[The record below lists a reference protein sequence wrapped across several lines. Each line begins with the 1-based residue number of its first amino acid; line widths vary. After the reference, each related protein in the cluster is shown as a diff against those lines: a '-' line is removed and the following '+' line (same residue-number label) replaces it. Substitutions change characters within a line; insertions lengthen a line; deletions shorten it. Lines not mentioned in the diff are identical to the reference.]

1 MIDKTKT
8 LITKNVSSLQKIFEN
23 PNLRFEIVDELPA
36 LIKKFKTIEPSLPK
50 QQANRIRNSFT
61 YIQETVDEQAKADH
75 EYDNKNS
82 EYISMHPKLLH
93 QKDLLVFERI
103 NVNLTISKDFI
114 ENAYPLLYNC
124 FTKMKPDFIK
134 KLITINN
141 NIPVTRINVD
151 IDLNNIKDLLAH
163 KTTLLR
169 LYNPCVLPLTIQ
181 LSETPE
187 IEIKRKQLNK
197 IYELGLN
204 KNFFNYHYYSHKG
217 YRIGIDCSYAYRL
230 SYNQT
235 NETVPVL
242 VPAGY
247 QHFAA
252 RFDVAMDHL
261 TVYYRNIANMLVIYM
276 KKTYVFDYVKLPS
289 GENTAVL
296 TTNKPLGKA
305 KIYQKIDNAIKDISY
320 GDNHAPSIA
329 DIIIIHKLFKRIT
342 FRLFTNASHF
352 FNKKTISATVDTLV
366 YDHYNYYPDSGISD
380 FSTTIGRWNNFSQTK
395 HYQEMFDIEKATIVG
410 HEQWTIESEI
420 ADKSYIQTELT
431 DPKKKTL
438 INFIANTNYN
448 KPMPKSYRNPTSE
461 KKTYI
466 TADHVIVPNYINTQ
480 DMYDDNN
487 QLRIPNF
494 VDIIG
499 KSKSED

>member
-1 MIDKTKT
+1 MTDKIKT

-23 PNLRFEIVDELPA
+23 PDLSFEIVDELPA
-36 LIKKFKTIEPSLPK
+36 LIEKFKTIEPSLPK
-50 QQANRIRNSFT
+50 QQANRIQNSFIN
-61 YIQETVDEQAKADH
+61 IQETVDKQVKADH
-75 EYDNKNS
+75 NYNDKKS
-82 EYISMHPKLLH
+82 EYVSIHPKLLH
-93 QKDLLVFERI
+93 QKDLLVFGRI

-114 ENAYPLLYNC
+114 ENVYPLLYDC
-124 FTKMKPDFIK
+124 FTEMKPDFIK

-141 NIPVTRINVD
+141 DIPVTRINVD

-163 KTTLLR
+163 KTTLLL

-181 LSETPE
+181 LNETPD

-204 KNFFNYHYYSHKG
+204 RNFFNYHYYSHEG
-217 YRIGIDCSYAYRL
+217 YRIGINCSREYML

-235 NETVPVL
+235 KETVPLL
-242 VPAGY
+242 VPTGY
-247 QHFAA
+247 RHFAA
-252 RFDVAMDHL
+252 RFDVAMNHL
-261 TVYYRNIANMLVIYM
+261 TVYYRNIANILVIYM

-305 KIYQKIDNAIKDISY
+305 EIYQKIDNLIKDSSD
-320 GDNHAPSIA
+320 GNNHAPTIA
-329 DIIIIHKLFKRIT
+329 KIITIHKLFKQIS
-342 FRLFTNASHF
+342 FQFFTNAGHF
-352 FNKKTISATVDTLV
+352 FNKKTISATVGALT
-366 YDHYNYYPDSGISD
+366 YDRYNYYPNNEISD
-380 FSTTIGRWNNFSQTK
+380 FSTAITQWNKFNQTK
-395 HYQEMFDIEKATIVG
+395 RYQEMLDIEKATIVD

-448 KPMPKSYRNPTSE
+448 TPMPKSYRNPTSE

-466 TADHVIVPNYINTQ
+466 TADHVIVPNYINTK
-480 DMYDDNN
+480 DRYDDNN

-494 VDIIG
+494 VDIID
-499 KSKSED
+499 KS

>member
-1 MIDKTKT
+1 MTDKIET

-23 PNLRFEIVDELPA
+23 PDLSFEIVDELPA

-50 QQANRIRNSFT
+50 QQANRIRNSFID
-61 YIQETVDEQAKADH
+61 IQDLVDKRAKIDRKY
-75 EYDNKNS
+75 EDKNR

-103 NVNLTISKDFI
+103 NINLSISKDFI

-124 FTKMKPDFIK
+124 FTKKKSAFIK

-151 IDLNNIKDLLAH
+151 IDLNNINDLLAH
-163 KTTLLR
+163 KTTLLL
-169 LYNPCVLPLTIQ
+169 LYNPCVLPIATQ
-181 LSETPE
+181 LNETPD
-187 IEIKRKQLNK
+187 IEIKRKQLRK

-204 KNFFNYHYYSHKG
+204 RNFFSHHYYSHQG
-217 YRIGIDCSYAYRL
+217 HYIGIDCSREYAV

-235 NETVPVL
+235 KEIVPLL

-247 QHFAA
+247 GHFAA
-252 RFDVAMDHL
+252 RFDVAMAHL

-276 KKTYVFDYVKLPS
+276 KKTYVFDYVKLLS
-289 GENTAVL
+289 GENTTVL
-296 TTNKPLGKA
+296 TVNKPLGKA
-305 KIYQKIDNAIKDISY
+305 SIYQKIDNRIKDTS
-320 GDNHAPSIA
+320 GGEGHAPTIVK
-329 DIIIIHKLFKRIT
+329 IITIHKLFKRIN
-342 FRLFTNASHF
+342 FQSFTNAGHF
-352 FNKKTISATVDTLV
+352 FSKKTLNATVDALV
-366 YDHYNYYPDSGISD
+366 YDHYNYGLDTDISD
-380 FSTTIGRWNNFSQTK
+380 FSTTIGQWNNFSQTK
-395 HYQEMFDIEKATIVG
+395 RYQKMLDIEKATVVD

-420 ADKSYIQTELT
+420 TDTSYSQTELT

-448 KPMPKSYRNPTSE
+448 KPMPKSYRNPTGE

-466 TADHVIVPNYINTQ
+466 TADHVIVPNYIDTKT
-480 DMYDDNN
+480 MYDDNN

-494 VDIIG
+494 VDIIDN
-499 KSKSED
+499 SKSED